1 MKQNDEVPM
10 TNTDARTSPAW
21 LSYHFY
27 PLETPDVFLTRA
39 IRPFLEQYI
48 WPTKG
53 TRAFFIRYE
62 DERGPHIRLRLRGES
77 GWINEI
83 LRPAV
88 EGWFAERGE
97 YSEVPYQPEPERFGG
112 EEALA
117 WAEEHFH
124 VSTRVILDRLKHP
137 TYSYGDAM
145 FDGLRA
151 HVISAYA
158 AGFDRE
164 KTKWYFGQ
172 LSEQWLPLFF
182 QSADPS
188 TPEEALLFRIKE
200 NFATSFDRQ
209 KDSLRATLAALWK
222 ALEKEKLDQKQPEWL
237 RWLRGNELILNGL
250 GENLEKAL
258 PSLLHLTNNRLGI
271 NNQDEVFLCYL
282 ISKGL

>member
-1 MKQNDEVPM
+1 M
-10 TNTDARTSPAW
+10 TNNDAMTSPTW
-21 LSYHFY
+21 LSWHFY
-27 PLETPDVFLTRA
+27 PVETPDVFLNRA
-39 IRPFLEQYI
+39 VRPFLEQYI

-53 TRAFFIRYE
+53 SRAFFIRYD

-77 GWINEI
+77 GWLQDTI
-83 LRPAV
+83 RPAL
-88 EGWFAERGE
+88 EERFSERGE
-97 YSEVPYQPEPERFGG
+97 RLEVPYQPEPERFGG

-145 FDGLRA
+145 FDALRA
-151 HVISAYA
+151 NVIAAYA

-164 KTKWYFGQ
+164 KTRWYFGQ
-172 LSEQWLPLFF
+172 LAEQWLPLFF
-182 QSADPS
+182 RSDDPS
-188 TPEEALLFRIKE
+188 EAFFTKIKE
-200 NFATSFDRQ
+200 NFAASFDRQ
-209 KDSLRATLAALWK
+209 KDSLRSTLAALWK
-222 ALEKEKLDQKQPEWL
+222 ALEKAKLDQKQPEWV

-271 NNQDEVFLCYL
+271 SNQDEVFLCYL